1 MSDINY
7 NLPYSFPRQKLARSK
22 KTDEWGQQNV
32 DFIIGL
38 STSHSLSVGYNSFQK
53 KKINYDLYNSII
65 DPEDFTYVTNPYGL
79 KEEFPAR
86 LQNYNIITPK
96 LKLLE
101 GEEIKRP
108 FNFRIVAVNEDAVS
122 QIEEKKKEMVLSYL
136 EQELVGMLQEQGVN
150 IQNPETGQQQTPE
163 QIQKYS
169 TYSLNDL
176 RELTANRLAEYLIKS
191 QNLEYKFN
199 KGFKDSLITS
209 EEFYYVG
216 IENGEPIVEVVNP
229 LDFDYDK
236 NPDKDFIEDSQWG
249 AHTKYCTPSEVID
262 IYGSDLSEEEVAMI
276 DSGMT
281 GVGGQTRGAM
291 SQGPA
296 TGPLVPISYTR
307 PNFDNTHR
315 AGYVRVTRVEWK
327 SMRKIGYLT
336 SYDPQTL
343 EKIETIVD
351 ETYVPVKEHGE
362 VVEWIWISEV
372 WEGTKIG
379 QSIYT
384 RIRPKTVQYRTID
397 NPSLCKLGYCGAIF
411 NGRNSQ
417 PTSLI
422 DLVKHH
428 QYLYNIIMY
437 RMELE
442 IAKAKGKK
450 MIMDI
455 AQIPRSQGIDV
466 DKWMYYFDTA
476 GIAFINSFEEGK
488 GKFQGQTSAFNQ
500 FAGVDMTLSQ
510 SVGQY
515 INILEKIENMAAEL
529 MGVTRQRLGA
539 ISSSETVGGVER
551 SVTQS
556 SHVTEPLFY
565 IHNEVKK
572 HVITQLIECAKIAY
586 PEGKKINYI
595 LDDMGRTIITI
606 DSEFVNADYGVFVT
620 NGAKEVK
627 ALEELKALANQAI
640 SSGMITLREAA
651 TIISSESIAQVD
663 NIIKQGEAT
672 KQAETQA
679 EQQHQMELQQQMLQ
693 HQAEVQD
700 TLQDRLDQREVLKGE
715 IQKEVAAISA
725 IGYAKDTD
733 VNDNGVPDVFESQ
746 KLAADMI
753 KHTDKINLDKQKL
766 NLEREKLLATTK
778 IAQEK
783 NETDKQIAK
792 SRPKPSSK

>member
-7 NLPYSFPRQKLARSK
+7 NLPYSFPRQKLSRK
-22 KTDEWGQQNV
+22 QKDEDWGKQNV

-38 STSHSLSVGYNSFQK
+38 STSHALSVGYNSFQK
-53 KKINYDLYNSII
+53 KKINYDLYNSLI
-65 DPEDFTYVTNPYGL
+65 DPDDFRYITNPYGL

-108 FNFRIVAVNEDAVS
+108 FNFRVVAVNEDAVS
-122 QIEEKKKEMVLSYL
+122 QIEDQKKQMILQSL
-136 EQELVGMLQEQGVN
+136 EQELVGMLQNQGIN
-150 IQNPETGQQQTPE
+150 IQNPNQQQQQTPE

-169 TYSLNDL
+169 TYSLNDM
-176 RELTANRLAEYLIKS
+176 REVTANRLSEYLLKQ

-236 NPDKDFIEDSQWG
+236 NPDNDFIEDSQWG
-249 AHTKYCTPSEVID
+249 CHTKYCTPAQVID
-262 IYGSDLSEEEVAMI
+262 TYGSDLSDDDITAI
-276 DSGMT
+276 DVGLT
-281 GVGGQTRGAM
+281 GIPGQTRLA
-291 SQGPA
+291 QGPS
-296 TGPLVPISYTR
+296 TGPLVPLSYTR

-315 AGYVRVTRVEWK
+315 AGYIRVTRVEWR

-351 ETYVPVKEHGE
+351 ETYKVVKENGE
-362 VVEWIWISEV
+362 EVEWIWISEV

-379 QSIYT
+379 QAIYT
-384 RIRPKTVQYRTID
+384 RIRPKSIQYRTID
-397 NPSLCKLGYCGAIF
+397 NPSLCKLGFVGTIH

-488 GKFQGQTSAFNQ
+488 GKFQGQTSSFNQ
-500 FAGVDMTLSQ
+500 FAGVDMSLSQ

-515 INILEKIENMAAEL
+515 IHILEKIEDMAGDL

-539 ISSSETVGGVER
+539 ITSSETVGGVER

-565 IHNEVKK
+565 MHNEVKK
-572 HVITQLIECAKIAY
+572 NVLTQLLECAKVAY
-586 PEGKKINYI
+586 PDGKKINYI
-595 LDDMGRTIITI
+595 LDDMGRNIITI
-606 DSEFVNADYGVFVT
+606 DKDFINADYGIFVT
-620 NGAKEVK
+620 NSSKEVK
-627 ALEELKALANQAI
+627 ALEDLKVLANQAI
-640 SSGMITLREAA
+640 SSGMITLKEAA
-651 TIISSESIAQVD
+651 TIISSQSLAQVE
-663 NIIKQGEAT
+663 NIIKVGEQD
-672 KQAETQA
+672 KEQAQQA
-679 EQQHQMELQQQMLQ
+679 EQQHEAQLQAQTLQ
-693 HQAEVQD
+693 NQKDMQN

-715 IQKEVAAISA
+715 IQKEVAAIDA

-733 VNDNGVPDVFESQ
+733 VNNNGIPDVFESQ
-746 KLAADMI
+746 KLAADMV
-753 KHTDKINLDKQKL
+753 KHNDKTNLDRQKVQ
-766 NLEREKLLATTK
+766 LEEKKLKATQDMADQKDATERYK
-778 IAQEK
+778 ANK
-783 NETDKQIAK
+783 MA
-792 SRPKPSSK
+792 SRPRGSK

>member
-7 NLPYSFPRQKLARSK
+7 NLPYSFPRQKLPRTK
-22 KTDEWGQQNV
+22 KDDNWGKQNV

-38 STSHSLSVGYNSFQK
+38 ATSHALSSGYNSFQK

-65 DPEDFTYVTNPYGL
+65 DPDDFRYITNPYGL
-79 KEEFPAR
+79 NEEFPAKF
-86 LQNYNIITPK
+86 QDYNIITPK

-122 QIEEKKKEMVLSYL
+122 QIEEKKKSLILDYL
-136 EQELVGMLQEQGVN
+136 EQQLVGQLQQQGVN
-150 IQNPETGQQQTPE
+150 IQNPNPQQQQTPE

-169 TYSLNDL
+169 TYSLNDM
-176 RELTANRLAEYLIKS
+176 RELTANRLAEYLVKQ

-216 IENGEPIVEVVNP
+216 VENGEPIVEVVNP

-262 IYGSDLSEEEVAMI
+262 IYGSDLSDSDITSI
-276 DSGMT
+276 DSGTT
-281 GVGGQTRGAM
+281 GIAGQTRM
-291 SQGPA
+291 PIGPA
-296 TGPLVPISYTR
+296 TGPIVPISYTR
-307 PNFDNTHR
+307 PSFDNTHR
-315 AGYVRVTRVEWK
+315 SGYVRVTRVEWK

-343 EKIETIVD
+343 EKQETIVD
-351 ETYVPVKEHGE
+351 ETYQPVKENGE
-362 VVEWIWISEV
+362 TVEWIWISEV

-379 QSIYT
+379 QAIYT

-397 NPSLCKLGYCGAIF
+397 NPSLCKLGYCGAIY

-417 PTSLI
+417 PTSLV

-466 DKWMYYFDTA
+466 DKWLYYFDTV

-488 GKFQGQTSAFNQ
+488 GKFQGQTPSFNQ
-500 FAGVDMTLSQ
+500 FAGVDMSLST
-510 SVGQY
+510 SVAQY
-515 INILEKIENMAAEL
+515 IHILEKIEDMAAEL

-539 ISSSETVGGVER
+539 ITSSETVGGVER

-556 SHVTEPLFY
+556 SHVTEPIFY
-565 IHNEVKK
+565 LHNEVKK
-572 HVITQLIECAKIAY
+572 NVLTQLLECAKIAY

-595 LDDMGRTIITI
+595 LDDMGRTILTI
-606 DSEFVNADYGVFVT
+606 DSEFVNADYGVFIT
-620 NGAKEVK
+620 NSAKEVR

-640 SSGMITLREAA
+640 SSGMITLKEAA
-651 TIISSESIAQVD
+651 TIIFSESVSQVE
-663 NIIKQGEAT
+663 NIIEQGMAKQDAD
-672 KQAETQA
+672 KQA
-679 EQQHQMELQQQMLQ
+679 EQQHEQQM
-693 HQAEVQD
+693 QAEALQNQKD
-700 TLQDRLDQREVLKGE
+700 MQSTLQDRLDQREVLKGE
-715 IQKEVAAISA
+715 IQKEVAAIEA
-725 IGYAKDTD
+725 IGYDKDPD
-733 VNDNGVPDVFESQ
+733 LNSDGIPDVFESQ
-746 KLAADMI
+746 KLAADMT
-753 KHTDKINLDKQKL
+753 KHTDKINLDK
-766 NLEREKLLATTK
+766 EKLGLEKEKMLNTVK
-778 IAQEK
+778 LSREK
-783 NETDKQIAK
+783 NENDLKIAK